1 MDYRDSTQPIEEQV
15 LIRYCTGQATEQE
28 CLAVQ
33 AWLAQSEEHERLL
46 KQLLTLTW
54 QTDLIRVAPH
64 IHTEEAWQQISRKV
78 KGGTIPWTSRLWRGF
93 QQVAAVLLIPLLMA
107 GGAIYYYTYPHGT
120 TAEETVRLV
129 EVRTNPGMTT
139 TLQLPDGSTVHLN
152 SETRLCYPSTFAE
165 NERCVSLQGEAYFE
179 VQKAADRPFKVETP
193 HHATIQVL
201 GTTFNVEAFAS
212 ESQIKTTL
220 LSGKVRFLYPQGNNL
235 QTVELRPGQQAIFDA
250 TKAEIQVVGTTGL
263 SETAWKDGKII
274 FQSTPLPEALR
285 MLAKR
290 FHVRFQLKNA
300 RLADEAFSGT
310 FTNQRLERILEVFKI
325 SSGIRWRYVDTNNTE
340 DERSTIEIY

>member
-54 QTDLIRVAPH
+54 QTDLMRVAPH

-120 TAEETVRLV
+120 TAEDTVRLV

-139 TLQLPDGSTVHLN
+139 TLQLPDG
-152 SETRLCYPSTFAE
+152 
-165 NERCVSLQGEAYFE
+165 
-179 VQKAADRPFKVETP
+179 
-193 HHATIQVL
+193 
-201 GTTFNVEAFAS
+201 
-212 ESQIKTTL
+212 
-220 LSGKVRFLYPQGNNL
+220 
-235 QTVELRPGQQAIFDA
+235 
-250 TKAEIQVVGTTGL
+250 
-263 SETAWKDGKII
+263 
-274 FQSTPLPEALR
+274 
-285 MLAKR
+285 
-290 FHVRFQLKNA
+290 
-300 RLADEAFSGT
+300 
-310 FTNQRLERILEVFKI
+310 
-325 SSGIRWRYVDTNNTE
+325 
-340 DERSTIEIY
+340 